1 VTECL
6 KALFTALMPPWLR
19 SGPDALA
26 ERHPY
31 LLVVTLSAWGATG
44 PWAARRGFD
53 SLVPCPTG
61 IAVAEGADGKPGAL
75 PAQVLDHAT
84 GYLAA
89 AAALLALAGVALGE
103 PPGRCGCRLR
113 RPRIGSPARGPVH
126 ARRSVS
132 LARKTT
138 W

>member
-1 VTECL
+1 MQGYRPGSL
-6 KALFTALMPPWLR
+6 AGYGLA
-19 SGPDALA
+19 PDALA
-26 ERHPY
+26 ERHPH
-31 LLVVTLSAWGATG
+31 LSVVTLPAWDATG

-53 SLVPCPTG
+53 SLVQCPTG

-103 PPGRCGCRLR
+103 RPQSVRL
-113 RPRIGSPARGPVH
+113 
-126 ARRSVS
+126 S
-132 LARKTT
+132 LAQTSPRPASCQC
-138 W
+138 